1 MEDFNL
7 EDEIE
12 RLKMLLFERDSELA
26 AVKASF
32 NDMDREI
39 TESNI
44 DKSNKVEKN
53 DPIEVDDPNHLRD
66 KLSKLTEAHE
76 LVTVQNNSNMTALT
90 ESNKTVTR
98 LSKDLGI
105 AVAGALESA
114 KEIEILRK
122 KLDETEKQGEIEID
136 ALKKAQML
144 SNKMIENMKL
154 DQRKAKECVLES
166 ESKVESLKLEKK
178 EQHDNYTKLLA
189 EKESEDLKPEIT
201 SPDGDSGNG
210 SSMSSGVN
218 IPLSDANISNDL
230 EEEDWGETWS
240 ED

>member
-1 MEDFNL
+1 
-7 EDEIE
+7 
-12 RLKMLLFERDSELA
+12 
-26 AVKASF
+26 
-32 NDMDREI
+32 
-39 TESNI
+39 
-44 DKSNKVEKN
+44 
-53 DPIEVDDPNHLRD
+53 
-66 KLSKLTEAHE
+66 
-76 LVTVQNNSNMTALT
+76 MTALT

-154 DQRKAKECVLES
+154 DQRKAKDCVLET

-178 EQHDNYTKLLA
+178 EQHENYTKLLA